1 MALRARSVSE
11 IPNIKREERIKVEE
25 KKKEKKKKKDEE
37 KHEQEEEEEEEE
49 EETTA
54 DKKKANE
61 KEKERFLRRVQ
72 KKMDP
77 GGHDLVKIV
86 YDYQDLY
93 LTVPSFSRVRKQ
105 EPDK

>member
-49 EETTA
+49 KEEEEEEEITA
-54 DKKKANE
+54 DKKSKR
-61 KEKERFLRRVQ
+61 KR
-72 KKMDP
+72 KKKDFYMDP
-77 GGHDLVKIV
+77 GGHDIVKIV
-86 YDYQDLY
+86 YGYQDLY